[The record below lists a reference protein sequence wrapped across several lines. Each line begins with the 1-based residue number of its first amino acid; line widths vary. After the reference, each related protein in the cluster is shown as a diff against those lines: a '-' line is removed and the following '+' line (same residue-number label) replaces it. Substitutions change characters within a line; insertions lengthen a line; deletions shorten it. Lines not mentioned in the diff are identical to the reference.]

1 VINGGG
7 SPARPQQRP
16 DFVED
21 LVDLRV
27 REPLALDGVRYSAAS
42 RNIGA
47 SVVPVGGA
55 GLRAILARP
64 RRRCHPVAL
73 FERFTERARQVVV
86 LAHEEA
92 NGFKHDH
99 IGTEH
104 ILLGLVRDREGI
116 AAGALG
122 SFDITVERVRGEIVR
137 IVGIGQEVVAGQM
150 PLTPHSKRVLEL
162 ALREA
167 LNLGHNYI
175 GTEHILLGLV
185 ALKDG
190 VAARIL
196 VDIGVTPAQIR
207 SEVIRTL
214 SAAGGPRRPP
224 GAPRRPYG
232 QQEPSGFDD
241 WLRVGPGAGA
251 RGLLIVAARRA
262 LDDGRSEIEARDVLL
277 ALTRDETIAPV
288 LADLGVDEAG
298 VLEALARRRGPH
310 APPQASAEG

>member
-1 VINGGG
+1 M
-7 SPARPQQRP
+7 
-16 DFVED
+16 
-21 LVDLRV
+21 
-27 REPLALDGVRYSAAS
+27 
-42 RNIGA
+42 
-47 SVVPVGGA
+47 
-55 GLRAILARP
+55 
-64 RRRCHPVAL
+64 AL

-92 NGFKHDH
+92 KGFNHDH

-137 IVGIGQEVVAGQM
+137 LVGIGQEVVAGQM
-150 PLTPHSKRVLEL
+150 PLTTRSKRVLEL

-185 ALKDG
+185 ALNDG

-214 SAAGGPRRPP
+214 SAAGGPGRPP
-224 GAPRRPYG
+224 GAPRRPHG
-232 QQEPSGFDD
+232 QQERSGFDD
-241 WLRVGPGAGA
+241 WIRVGPGAGA
-251 RGLLIVAARRA
+251 RGLLVVAARRA

-298 VLEALARRRGPH
+298 VLEALARRRPV
-310 APPQASAEG
+310 